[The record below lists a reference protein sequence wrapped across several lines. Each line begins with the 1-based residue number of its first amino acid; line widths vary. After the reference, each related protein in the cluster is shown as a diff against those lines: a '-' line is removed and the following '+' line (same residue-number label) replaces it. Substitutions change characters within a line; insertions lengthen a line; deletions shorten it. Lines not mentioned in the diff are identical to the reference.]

1 MLIETSTFRLAAG
14 ADDAAF
20 LEADR
25 VLQAELSPMP
35 GFLRRTT
42 ARGEE
47 GEWLVLVLWRSAA
60 DADAAGRAATP
71 PDLVDPA
78 SLDVRR
84 YATLD

>member
-14 ADDAAF
+14 ADETAF

-25 VLQAELSPMP
+25 VLQAELSPTP

-42 ARGEE
+42 ARGEA

-60 DADAAGRAATP
+60 DAAAGLAAASS
-71 PDLVDPA
+71 DLVDPA

-84 YATLD
+84 YTTLD